1 MNLSLM
7 TIAVGVV
14 ITAIKWPFKTA
25 FFPVIVGVF
34 LFFGA
39 TADLLL
45 NLFGSEKG
53 SQETGGCGLSA
64 FG

>member
-7 TIAVGVV
+7 AIAVGVV
-14 ITAIKWPFKTA
+14 ITAIEWPFKTA
-25 FFPVIVGVF
+25 FFPVTVGIF

-45 NLFGSEKG
+45 KPVWE
-53 SQETGGCGLSA
+53 
-64 FG
+64 